1 MENIKM
7 ISLEL
12 LEAHPDNPRKEIG
25 DIEEL
30 TESIKAHGI
39 FQNLTVVP
47 IEGTDHYRVIIGHR
61 RMTAARAAGLTE
73 VPCAVVEMDYKTQ
86 VATMLL
92 ENIQRT
98 DLTAY
103 EQAQGFQMMID
114 LGDTVDE
121 ISQKTG
127 FSKTTVKKRL
137 KIAELDGEVLKNY
150 GTQISLTD
158 LDMLGKVDDLK
169 RRNEILLND
178 FGTGNFKW
186 RIETAVNEQNFNK
199 GIEKIKPKLDAL
211 GIKKKDSYDYR
222 DKEVCTINLDNPV
235 FPEKLKNYT
244 DLVWYKGYRNDIQIK
259 SVYKQSES
267 EKKDEKKEKEKAAR
281 RKKRENALKD
291 LARRCFESRKAF
303 IFEKAKTIKADELSD
318 IVAVLLAA
326 PEYGSM
332 NKDIIGEYLGFE
344 KDHYTTSNEVKTVS
358 GKRNKCEAA
367 LIMAYA
373 CSGDD
378 ERNFAHTTGAGFNPD
393 PESYPRRNLLYLEKV
408 LEKLGYKIPDEE
420 GQYLDGTHEFYKM

>member
-7 ISLEL
+7 INLEL

-61 RMTAARAAGLTE
+61 RMTAARAAGLFE

-114 LGDTVDE
+114 LGDTVDG
-121 ISQKTG
+121 ISEKTG

-158 LDMLGKVDDLK
+158 LDMLGKVDNLE

-186 RIETAVNEQNFNK
+186 RIEAAVNEQNFNK
-199 GIEKIKPKLDAL
+199 GLEKIKPKLDEL
-211 GIKKKDSYDYR
+211 GIKKKDSYDYW
-222 DKEVCTINLDNPV
+222 DEEICTINLDNPV
-235 FPEKLKNYT
+235 FPEKLNDYT

-259 SVYKQSES
+259 AVYKQSES

-281 RKKRENALKD
+281 RKKKESALKD
-291 LARRCFESRKAF
+291 LARRCFDSRKAF
-303 IFEKAKTIKADELSD
+303 IFEKAKTIKADELAG
-318 IVAVLLAA
+318 AVTSLLAMTT
-326 PEYGSM
+326 YSGR
-332 NKDIIGEYLGFE
+332 NKSIIGEYLGFD
-344 KDHYTTSNEVKTVS
+344 KDHYITDYEMENVTDK
-358 GKRNKCEAA
+358 KNKYEAA
-367 LIMAYA
+367 LVMAYA
-373 CSGDD
+373 TSGDD
-378 ERNFAHTTGAGFNPD
+378 ERNFAHTTGGGFNPD

>member
-7 ISLEL
+7 INLEL

-47 IEGTDHYRVIIGHR
+47 IEGTDRYRVIIGHR

-114 LGDTVDE
+114 LGDTVDG
-121 ISQKTG
+121 ISEKTG

-137 KIAELDGEVLKNY
+137 KMAELDGDVLKKY
-150 GTQISLTD
+150 GAQISLSD
-158 LDMLGKVDDLK
+158 LDLLGKVDDINT
-169 RRNEILLND
+169 RNEILLNY

-186 RIETAVNEQNFNK
+186 KIESAVNEQNFNK
-199 GIEKIKPKLDAL
+199 GLEKIKPKLDAL
-211 GIKKKDSYDYR
+211 GIKQKTSYDYR
-222 DKEVCTINLDNPV
+222 DEEVCTINLDNPV
-235 FPEKLKNYT
+235 FPDNLKNYT
-244 DLVWYKGYRNDIQIK
+244 DLVWYKDYRNNIQIK
-259 SVYKQSES
+259 AVYKQSET
-267 EKKDEKKEKEKAAR
+267 EKKDEKKEKEEAAR
-281 RKKRENALKD
+281 RKKRENALKE

-303 IFEKAKTIKADELSD
+303 IFDKAKTIKADELSEV
-318 IVAVLLAA
+318 VAALLAA
-326 PEYGSM
+326 PEYGDR
-332 NKDIIGEYLGFE
+332 NKYVVGQYLGFK
-344 KDHYTTSNEVKTVS
+344 KDHYTTSNEIKTVS
-358 GKRNKCEAA
+358 EKRNKCEAA

-373 CSGDD
+373 CSGDN
-378 ERNFAHTTGAGFNPD
+378 EKNYAHTPGGKYNSD
-393 PESYPRRNLLYLEKV
+393 PESYPFRNLIYLEKV
-408 LEKLGYKIPDEE
+408 LEKLGYQAPDEE
-420 GQYLDGTHEFYKM
+420 KQYVDGTHEFYKL

>member
-7 ISLEL
+7 IDLKL

-186 RIETAVNEQNFNK
+186 EIEAAVNEQNFNK
-199 GIEKIKPKLDAL
+199 GIEKIKSKLDEL
-211 GIKKKDSYDYR
+211 GIKQKTSYDYR
-222 DKEVCTINLDNPV
+222 DEDICTINLDNPV
-235 FPEKLKNYT
+235 FPEKLKDYT
-244 DLVWYKGYRNDIQIK
+244 DLVWYKDYRNNIQIK

-267 EKKDEKKEKEKAAR
+267 EKKDEKKEKEEAAR
-281 RKKRENALKD
+281 RKKRDSALKD

-303 IFEKAKTIKADELSD
+303 IFEKAKIIKADELSA

-358 GKRNKCEAA
+358 EKRNKCEAA

-378 ERNFAHTTGAGFNPD
+378 ERNFAHTIGAGFNPD
-393 PESYPRRNLLYLEKV
+393 PESYPRRNLFYLEKV

>member
-7 ISLEL
+7 INLEL

-61 RMTAARAAGLTE
+61 RMTAARAAGLFE

-114 LGDTVDE
+114 LGDTVDG
-121 ISQKTG
+121 ISEKTG

-137 KIAELDGEVLKNY
+137 KMAELDGDVLKKY
-150 GTQISLTD
+150 GAQISLSD
-158 LDMLGKVDDLK
+158 LDLLGKVDDINT
-169 RRNEILLND
+169 RNEILLNY

-186 RIETAVNEQNFNK
+186 KIESAVNEQNFNK
-199 GIEKIKPKLDAL
+199 GLEKIKPKLDAL
-211 GIKKKDSYDYR
+211 GIKQKTSYDYR

-235 FPEKLKNYT
+235 FPDKLKNYT

-259 SVYKQSES
+259 AVYKQSET

-281 RKKRENALKD
+281 RKKRENALKE

-303 IFEKAKTIKADELSD
+303 IFDKAKTIKADELSEAV
-318 IVAVLLAA
+318 VALLAA

-332 NKDIIGEYLGFE
+332 NKNIIGEYLGFE

-408 LEKLGYKIPDEE
+408 FEKLGYQSPDEE
-420 GQYLDGTHEFYKM
+420 KQYVDGTHEFYKL